1 MVLLAHEVWHRSDG
15 WEFCLPD
22 VRRDAARSDDPEAR
36 REHVI
41 FAASWV
47 EAMTLYH
54 AWQGWEPYVLM
65 EGADRVYTEADLA
78 AQRRLRPD
86 FPPPT

>member
-1 MVLLAHEVWHRSDG
+1 
-15 WEFCLPD
+15 
-22 VRRDAARSDDPEAR
+22 
-36 REHVI
+36 
-41 FAASWV
+41 
-47 EAMTLYH
+47 MTLYH

-86 FPPPT
+86 FPPPS